1 MTKPWVQEIELMP
14 SAAEILQIYD
24 AIRPLG
30 EALKMAELEGGV
42 IFTDDSTIPLQVK
55 GNGKV

>member
-1 MTKPWVQEIELMP
+1 MP

-24 AIRPLG
+24 AIQPLG

>member
-24 AIRPLG
+24 AIQPLG